1 MALNFDQETELEATH
16 RAVAF
21 AEGETVAVTLE
32 RLYDAAPRDVWAA
45 LTEPDRLRA
54 WFSPVTGDLREGG
67 SFQIEG
73 NAGGEILA
81 CERPTWVRM
90 TFGGPESVLDLSLAE
105 VGERTA
111 LELRHSVPLAMAGG
125 GAGALYVGP
134 GWDGALMGLG
144 LYLRGEEIGD
154 PAEAANSPEVIE
166 FNKGSIERWVE
177 VVAGSGTATAEA
189 LEEARAVSV
198 QQFTVLPE

>member
-1 MALNFDQETELEATH
+1 MALNFDQGTELAATR

-21 AEGETVAVTLE
+21 AEGESVAITLE
-32 RLYDAAPRDVWAA
+32 RVYEAPVADVWAA
-45 LTEPDRLRA
+45 LTEPERLRA
-54 WFSPVTGDLREGG
+54 WFSPVSGDLREGG
-67 SFQIEG
+67 VFQVEG
-73 NAGGEILA
+73 NAGGEVLA
-81 CERPTWVRM
+81 CERPSWLRV
-90 TFGGPESVLDLSLAE
+90 TFGGPESVVDLTLAA
-105 VGERTA
+105 VGEGTA
-111 LELRHSVPLAMAGG
+111 LELRHSVPVAMAGG

-166 FNKGSIERWVE
+166 FNTGSIERWAE
-177 VVAGSGTATAEA
+177 VVADSGTATAEA
-189 LEEARAVSV
+189 LAEAKAVSV